1 MQNYKNSVIIVICH
15 YTLFSVHIRRTDKI
29 SSFHQLEEYMYYV
42 EDYYKLQELN
52 GEVNYKKI
60 YLATDDPTLF
70 KEAYD
75 KQVKIVFYFYI
86 II

>member
-1 MQNYKNSVIIVICH
+1 
-15 YTLFSVHIRRTDKI
+15 
-29 SSFHQLEEYMYYV
+29 MYYV
-42 EDYYKLQELN
+42 EEYYKLQELN

-75 KQVKIVFYFYI
+75 KQVKIIFYFYI